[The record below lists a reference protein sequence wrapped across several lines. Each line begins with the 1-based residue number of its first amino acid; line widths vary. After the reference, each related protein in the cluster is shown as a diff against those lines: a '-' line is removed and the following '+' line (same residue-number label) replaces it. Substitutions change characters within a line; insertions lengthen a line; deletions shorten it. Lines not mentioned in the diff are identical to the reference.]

1 MKGIKNEIKSQT
13 IMKVRRK
20 EKGAQKAESRNRR
33 LGSQEAL
40 VCPRHAHWSS
50 GNTHPTSGDSH
61 QESTP
66 LATQCA
72 EMCSLWRE
80 RDEKCV
86 YTDPRAPLDN

>member
-80 RDEKCV
+80 WDEKCV